1 MERFPGS
8 DITAL
13 GPIDIDYEYPQ
24 KQPDESAGFISFLKA
39 LREKF
44 PDKEI
49 SVAVS
54 GLPSDG
60 GYAKLGS
67 VNDEKKVVDF
77 FNVMTWVGLSLI
89 LALALAYQD
98 VVRLVW
104 APRSHTATTSSTECP
119 RKPAITRL

>member
-1 MERFPGS
+1 LS
-8 DITAL
+8 
-13 GPIDIDYEYPQ
+13 PIDIDYEYPQ

-60 GYAKLGS
+60 GYDKLGS

-98 VVRLVW
+98 VVLYVSSGRHNIIQLRHRQPSVHTSRPSLVSD
-104 APRSHTATTSSTECP
+104 RD
-119 RKPAITRL
+119 